1 MKPTDPDPHV
11 CPANK
16 IAHQA
21 TDALVLGPYLSEI
34 ARDPAVMAGQHP
46 IRAWE
51 YAMALRT
58 LRRWTVQTDPAAPL
72 GIADIGGAGS
82 GFWRLLTARTPAPIA
97 IIDPTAAPTHETN
110 GQEIVWKWDVESFAR
125 EFDPESPK
133 FDVITCI
140 SVIEHVPDVLPF
152 IRALHTLLRPGG
164 LLLLTTDYW
173 DADGPDVAHFHWMR
187 ERIYNKPLA
196 QQLLALLKREG
207 FERFGGTNW
216 TYRGPQVYDYSV
228 LALALTK
235 EDR

>member
-1 MKPTDPDPHV
+1 MKPTDNLN
-11 CPANK
+11 CASNK
-16 IAHQA
+16 IANLVW
-21 TDALVLGPYLSEI
+21 DAPVLGPYLSEI

-58 LRRWTVQTDPAAPL
+58 LRRWTVQTDPPPAL
-72 GIADIGGAGS
+72 TIADIGGAGS
-82 GFWRLLTARTPAPIA
+82 GFWRMLGTRTTEPIALVDPDVAPIA
-97 IIDPTAAPTHETN
+97 ADEAVVVP
-110 GQEIVWKWDVESFAR
+110 WRWDVESFSR
-125 EFDPESPK
+125 EFDPESPR

-152 IRALHTLLRPGG
+152 VRALHALLRPGG

-216 TYRGPQVYDYSV
+216 TYHGPQVYDYSV